1 VSVLDVILLVLVGVF
16 MIRGLLRG
24 FVRETIGLVA
34 LLAAGLLAALY
45 AAPVGEALVARG
57 LVREEIAPAVAGGG
71 VFLAVDV
78 AVTLL
83 GLLLDRLLRALFLG
97 PLLRLAGM
105 LFAAVKGGLL
115 LGLALSAGQ
124 RFAPWLLTPAQLA
137 SSRLAKPM
145 MSFATVA
152 LDFGSDW
159 IEAALKTGEGAT
171 T

>member
-1 VSVLDVILLVLVGVF
+1 MSTLDVILLVVVGVF

-45 AAPVGEALVARG
+45 AAPASEALVARG

-71 VFLAVDV
+71 IFLAVDV
-78 AVTLL
+78 AVTVL
-83 GLLLDRLLRALFLG
+83 GLLADRLLRALFLG
-97 PLLRLAGM
+97 PLLRLTGM

-124 RFAPWLLTPAQLA
+124 RFAPWLLTPAQIA

-145 MSFATVA
+145 MSFATAA
-152 LDFGSDW
+152 LDFGGEW
-159 IEAALKTGEGAT
+159 IETAFEAREGAT